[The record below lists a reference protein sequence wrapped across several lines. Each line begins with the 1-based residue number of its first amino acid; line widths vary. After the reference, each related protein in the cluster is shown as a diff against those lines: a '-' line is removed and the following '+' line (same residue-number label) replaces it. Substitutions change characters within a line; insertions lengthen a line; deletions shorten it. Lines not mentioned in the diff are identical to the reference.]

1 MQILLQKQHTPKLQT
16 HSSRSVCCDE
26 VLFFCFFGC
35 LEDFF
40 GFQPKVAKTSRKQK
54 NKKFSPMYPLGLAVL
69 FFLFFWFS
77 RSFFW
82 FSARSSKPR
91 ENKNKKNKKFSPMY
105 PLGLAVFFCF
115 LEVFGFVA
123 QQMQMEWSFIRTDVH
138 AQEGRYGWND
148 CLSEKKLSMQM
159 RRQMWGGRKIRIST
173 MCTSPPPIM
182 PPSVNLSL
190 E

>member
-40 GFQPKVAKTSRKQK
+40 GFQPKVAKTSRKQ
-54 NKKFSPMYPLGLAVL
+54 
-69 FFLFFWFS
+69 
-77 RSFFW
+77 
-82 FSARSSKPR
+82 
-91 ENKNKKNKKFSPMY
+91 KNKKFSPMY